1 MISVKTFV
9 TSTEC
14 LDCETVSAIMTEVQQ
29 LPIDVQF
36 ETVDILNNPEIA
48 ANYNIET
55 VPTVVICND
64 GAVKYTFVGI
74 SSREEYINAIGLA

>member
-1 MISVKTFV
+1 MISAKIFV
-9 TSTEC
+9 TPTEC

-29 LPIDVQF
+29 LPIEVQF

-64 GAVKYTFVGI
+64 DAVKFTFIGI
-74 SSREEYINAIGLA
+74 STRTEYINAMGLA